1 MKMNALSYI
10 IRYLQCLL
18 INFQAAIYKKPHL
31 QNVEHFEHVEPTIIN
46 IIKIFHLYYRAF
58 ALLQRI
64 LFIITK
70 SLEKT

>member
-1 MKMNALSYI
+1 MLLATLSDIYI
-10 IRYLQCLL
+10 VFLL
-18 INFQAAIYKKPHL
+18 TFKSQYIKNHIW

-46 IIKIFHLYYRAF
+46 IIKSFHVYYRVF